1 MYCPRCGQQALDEVR
16 FCSRCGLR
24 LDAVTFL
31 LDNDGS
37 VAPPEA
43 ESGRGNATI
52 RQKGIRL
59 GVKLI
64 FLSIV
69 LFPLFFA
76 IAISRDVDSPAP
88 LLVPVTVFLVGL
100 MRLLYSVIFE
110 EEQSHAKHTRVHPQE
125 IRPGRNKVLPPPDA
139 SVTARRPVNTA
150 DMLYPPSVTE
160 NTTNLLDNK

>member
-24 LDAVTFL
+24 LDAVTSL

-37 VAPPEA
+37 AAPPA
-43 ESGRGNATI
+43 ADPGQGKATV

-76 IAISRDVDSPAP
+76 IAISRHVDSPAP

-110 EEQSHAKHTRVHPQE
+110 EEQSHAKHMRVHPQE
-125 IRPGRNKVLPPPDA
+125 ITPNRNKVLPPPNA
-139 SVTARRPVNTA
+139 SVTPQRPTNTA
-150 DMLYPPSVTE
+150 DMLYRPSVTE

>member
-24 LDAVTFL
+24 LEAVTSL

-37 VAPPEA
+37 IPSPAA
-43 ESGRGNATI
+43 ESQTGKATI

-69 LFPLFFA
+69 LFPLFSA
-76 IAISRDVDSPAP
+76 IAVSRDVDSPAP
-88 LLVPVTVFLVGL
+88 LLAPVTIFLVGL
-100 MRLLYSVIFE
+100 TRLLYSVIFE
-110 EEQSHAKHTRVHPQE
+110 EEHSPAKQVPLHLQE
-125 IRPGRNKVLPPPDA
+125 RALVRNKILPAPDA
-139 SVTARRPVNTA
+139 SVTAQRPVNTA
-150 DMLYPPSVTE
+150 DMLYRPSITE

>member
-1 MYCPRCGQQALDEVR
+1 MFCPKCGQQASDEVR

-24 LDAVTFL
+24 LDGVTAL

-37 VAPPEA
+37 IALPAPEPQEGKVSA
-43 ESGRGNATI
+43 RK
-52 RQKGIRL
+52 KGIRL

-76 IAISRDVDSPAP
+76 IALSGPVDTPAP
-88 LLVPVTVFLVGL
+88 LLVPLTAFLIGL
-100 MRLLYSVIFE
+100 MRLLYSVIIE
-110 EEQSHAKHTRVHPQE
+110 EEHPPLTQKPQHLQA
-125 IRPGRNKVLPPPDA
+125 RPFKQNMIPPPPA
-139 SVTARRPVNTA
+139 SIANSRRANTA
-150 DMLYPPSVTE
+150 DMLHPPSITE